1 MTKPRKKIGKAVHIS
16 LNPKPKGD
24 FKRLGG
30 SMADDWNMRLFNLA
44 GSALPINSSN
54 VEEKGPD

>member
-1 MTKPRKKIGKAVHIS
+1 MTDGPQAKERGNRMTKPRKKNEKAVHIS

-30 SMADDWNMRLFNLA
+30 SMADD
-44 GSALPINSSN
+44 
-54 VEEKGPD
+54 